1 MPKPVEGRVFCS
13 YPGFLR
19 RGSAWVKRSVVDRLA
34 ETCGCS
40 KKAVRE
46 ELLPS
51 LVAVQS
57 ENSEDF
63 SISLAL
69 GLSPEE
75 HAAICGL
82 SLSHRTTKQ
91 LLERYAKQLESSSAH
106 EEEKIAETSSQDEE
120 NSEDETK
127 SDAGQTTLF

>member
-1 MPKPVEGRVFCS
+1 M
-13 YPGFLR
+13 
-19 RGSAWVKRSVVDRLA
+19 RLL
-34 ETCGCS
+34 

-82 SLSHRTTKQ
+82 SMSHRTTKE
-91 LLERYAKQLESSSAH
+91 LLERYAKELEKATQHPEVTVSESIVK
-106 EEEKIAETSSQDEE
+106 EEEVDDEE
-120 NSEDETK
+120 ETK
-127 SDAGQTTLF
+127 PDSGQTTLF

>member
-1 MPKPVEGRVFCS
+1 MCIR
-13 YPGFLR
+13 
-19 RGSAWVKRSVVDRLA
+19 DR
-34 ETCGCS
+34 
-40 KKAVRE
+40 
-46 ELLPS
+46 LPS

-82 SLSHRTTKQ
+82 SVSQRTTKE
-91 LLERYAKQLESSSAH
+91 LLEKYAKELESSRAQVDEPIMQSKPKLQDEI
-106 EEEKIAETSSQDEE
+106 EEESK
-120 NSEDETK
+120 ED
-127 SDAGQTTLF
+127 SGQTTLF

>member
-1 MPKPVEGRVFCS
+1 MAQP
-13 YPGFLR
+13 
-19 RGSAWVKRSVVDRLA
+19 WVKRSVVDRLA

-82 SLSHRTTKQ
+82 SMSHRTTKE
-91 LLERYAKQLESSSAH
+91 LLEEYAKELEKATVQPVVKTVESTVKLDEVEA
-106 EEEKIAETSSQDEE
+106 EEE
-120 NSEDETK
+120 TK
-127 SDAGQTTLF
+127 PDSGQTTLF